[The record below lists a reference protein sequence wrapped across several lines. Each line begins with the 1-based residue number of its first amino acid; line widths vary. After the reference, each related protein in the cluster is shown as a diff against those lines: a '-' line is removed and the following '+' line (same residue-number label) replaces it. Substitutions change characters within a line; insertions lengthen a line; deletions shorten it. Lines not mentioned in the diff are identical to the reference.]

1 MHALD
6 ASCEEEEEEE
16 EERPPRSVVRQTG
29 LTRTQKMRITPL
41 KLFFGTIQISCDY
54 PLIVTATLT
63 KLYRL
68 SLVGGIP
75 FRMASNAN
83 ITYEWWPSNYK
94 AVRRWRGR
102 GRAGLYCYLERS

>member
-6 ASCEEEEEEE
+6 ASYEEEEEEEE

-41 KLFFGTIQISCDY
+41 KLFFGTIQISCHY

-63 KLYRL
+63 QRNRTIIFHFWGYPLPYGKQCEHH
-68 SLVGGIP
+68 I
-75 FRMASNAN
+75 
-83 ITYEWWPSNYK
+83 
-94 AVRRWRGR
+94 
-102 GRAGLYCYLERS
+102 